1 MALRFVGIDT
11 GSEHGGCP
19 SVWVDE
25 TDGSL
30 VIQGIVVDD
39 PAEVAEVVA
48 RSPLAPNEMIVRL
61 PARMRGYLMEAC
73 DAGNPDVG

>member
-19 SVWVDE
+19 SVWVDD
-25 TDGSL
+25 TDGSF
-30 VIQGIVVDD
+30 VIQGITVTDPDELSQVVT
-39 PAEVAEVVA
+39 

-61 PARMRGYLMEAC
+61 PARMRGYLLEAC
-73 DAGNPDVG
+73 SEREPNVG